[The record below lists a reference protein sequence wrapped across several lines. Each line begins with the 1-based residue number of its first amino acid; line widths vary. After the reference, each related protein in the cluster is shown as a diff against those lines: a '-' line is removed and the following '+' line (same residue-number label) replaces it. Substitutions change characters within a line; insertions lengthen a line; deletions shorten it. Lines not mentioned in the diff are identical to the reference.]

1 MTAST
6 KCGEACGLIICRAV
20 EQMGEEAAEGGDFF
34 FNYLKLKENTI
45 SVFCSLQNIPNTD
58 NKSCRSG
65 RCIEAVFMYA

>member
-34 FNYLKLKENTI
+34 
-45 SVFCSLQNIPNTD
+45 
-58 NKSCRSG
+58 
-65 RCIEAVFMYA
+65 